1 MGRTAP
7 GWYPDPSA
15 AGTERWFDGDRWSQ
29 HTRPTVLPTSTQ
41 RLPLGVGT
49 LGGDAPRPTSPS
61 GEHTSGMPFAE
72 VRPAVDEQPASFAPA
87 STVRSLPPIPPPPGP
102 VAQPAPPA
110 GPTTSRASARRD
122 SLTRQGTSARR
133 PASRQGL
140 LSGPALWAGCAVL
153 AVALA
158 GSGVALAQKGGSDR
172 PPAPVTSKATNAPP
186 PVEEPAE
193 DRTPDYL
200 EVANSAVL
208 EVQALDVDAVVA
220 AAPSQSA
227 LATVALLEVGD
238 RDVSA
243 AFSVEAFGARF
254 ADTDGNGC
262 DTRNDALAR
271 SLSGASFKPG
281 TDDCVVLTGLLADPY
296 SGTEIAF
303 ERGPLSSEKVQVD
316 HVVAL
321 TDAWHKGA
329 RAWDAA
335 RREAFANDPLNVLVV
350 DGALNQQKGDG
361 DASAWLPPNEAFRCA
376 YVARQVGVKY
386 TYGLRVTSTEKA
398 ALVAVLSTCPGEPLP
413 TGSTLPPPRDPVV
426 PPVEKPRP
434 RPTQTPAPEAP
445 PAAEPPPAPAPST
458 PTPTPTPTP
467 SRTPVPENCKVKGLY
482 VREIDGAT
490 NVYYVRGE
498 EWNFRDV
505 TADVCFESRKDAEA
519 AGFKR
524 AWW

>member
-29 HTRPTVLPTSTQ
+29 HTRPTVLPASTQ

-49 LGGDAPRPTSPS
+49 LGDDALRPPRPS
-61 GEHTSGMPFAE
+61 GEKPPGTPFAE
-72 VRPAVDEQPASFAPA
+72 VRPDVEEQPASYAPV
-87 STVRSLPPIPPPPGP
+87 STVRALPPIPPPPGP
-102 VAQPAPPA
+102 LPPGPVTQSPAPT

-122 SLTRQGTSARR
+122 TSARR

-153 AVALA
+153 VVALA

-172 PPAPVTSKATNAPP
+172 PPAPVSSKSTTAPP

-208 EVQALDVDAVVA
+208 AVPTLDVDEVVA

-271 SLSGASFKPG
+271 SLTGTSFKPG
-281 TDDCVVLTGLLADPY
+281 TNDCVVLTGLLADPY
-296 SGTEIAF
+296 GGAEIAF

-361 DASAWLPPNEAFRCA
+361 DASAWLPPNEAYRCA

-386 TYGLRVTSTEKA
+386 TYGLRVTSSEKA

-413 TGSTLPPPRDPVV
+413 TGSALPPPRDPVA
-426 PPVEKPRP
+426 PPVERPRP
-434 RPTQTPAPEAP
+434 RPTQAPTPEAP
-445 PAAEPPPAPAPST
+445 PVAEPLPAPEPSTPAPAPSPSTSTT
-458 PTPTPTPTP
+458 PI
-467 SRTPVPENCKVKGLY
+467 PEDCKIKGLY
-482 VREIDGAT
+482 VRQIDGAT

-498 EWNFRDV
+498 EWNFREV
-505 TADVCFESRKDAEA
+505 KADVCFESRKDAEA

>member
-15 AGTERWFDGDRWSQ
+15 AGAERWFDGDRWSQ
-29 HTRPTVLPTSTQ
+29 HTRPAVQPTSTQ

-49 LGGDAPRPTSPS
+49 LGVDAPRPANPS
-61 GEHTSGMPFAE
+61 GEKSPAMPFAE
-72 VRPAVDEQPASFAPA
+72 VRPAVEEQPASYAPA
-87 STVRSLPPIPPPPGP
+87 STVRALPPVPAPPGR
-102 VAQPAPPA
+102 AARPASPA
-110 GPTTSRASARRD
+110 GPTASRASARQQASTRRD
-122 SLTRQGTSARR
+122 ASTGR
-133 PASRQGL
+133 PARQGL
-140 LSGPALWAGCAVL
+140 LSGPALWVGGAVL
-153 AVALA
+153 VVALA
-158 GSGVALAQKGGSDR
+158 GSGVALTQKGGSDT
-172 PPAPVTSKATNAPP
+172 PPTPVTSRTTTAPP
-186 PVEEPAE
+186 PVEDPAE

-208 EVQALDVDAVVA
+208 EVPALDVDAVVA

-243 AFSVEAFGARF
+243 AFAVEAFGARF

-262 DTRNDALAR
+262 DTRNDALTR
-271 SLSGASFKPG
+271 SMSGVSFRPG
-281 TDDCVVLTGLLADPY
+281 TNDCVVLTGLLADPY
-296 SGTEIAF
+296 SGADIAF

-329 RAWDAA
+329 RTWDAA
-335 RREAFANDPLNVLVV
+335 RREAFANDPLNLLVV

-398 ALVAVLSTCPGEPLP
+398 ALVAVLSMCPGEPLP
-413 TGSTLPPPRDPVV
+413 SGSTLPAPRDPVV

-434 RPTQTPAPEAP
+434 RPTQTPTPEAP
-445 PAAEPPPAPAPST
+445 PVAAPPPPAPAP
-458 PTPTPTPTP
+458 PTPEATP
-467 SRTPVPENCKVKGLY
+467 SQAPIPEDCKVKGLY
-482 VREIDGAT
+482 VRQIDGAT

-505 TADVCFESRKDAEA
+505 KADVCFESRKDAEA

>member
-15 AGTERWFDGDRWSQ
+15 AGTQRWFDGDRWSQ

-49 LGGDAPRPTSPS
+49 LGGDAPRPTNPPGEKPS
-61 GEHTSGMPFAE
+61 GLPFAE
-72 VRPAVDEQPASFAPA
+72 VRPAVEEQPASYAPA
-87 STVRSLPPIPPPPGP
+87 STVRALPPIPPPPGP
-102 VAQPAPPA
+102 VAQPGAPA
-110 GPTTSRASARRD
+110 GPTASRASARR
-122 SLTRQGTSARR
+122 GASAPR
-133 PASRQGL
+133 PVSRQGR

-153 AVALA
+153 VVALA

-186 PVEEPAE
+186 PVEDPAE

-208 EVQALDVDAVVA
+208 EVATLDVDAVVA

-271 SLSGASFKPG
+271 SLSGASFRPG
-281 TDDCVVLTGLLADPY
+281 TEDCVVLTGLLADPY
-296 SGTEIAF
+296 SGAEIAF

-413 TGSTLPPPRDPVV
+413 TGSTLPAPRDPVV

-445 PAAEPPPAPAPST
+445 PVAAPPPPAPAP
-458 PTPTPTPTP
+458 PTPTPAP
-467 SRTPVPENCKVKGLY
+467 SQPATTIPEDCQVKGVY
-482 VREIDGAT
+482 VRAMDGAT
-490 NVYYVRGE
+490 NLYYLREDRWIFKKVAG
-498 EWNFRDV
+498 
-505 TADVCFESRKDAEA
+505 DVCFGSWEEAEA

-524 AWW
+524 SWW